1 MAFVPSDAYIIMG
14 HGQEPEIRPPEDEI
28 MPTKFVAGVPTI
40 GTLINDGFEDFD
52 SAFIVPDNC
61 MIVVKTRPGEITYS
75 NTILSL
81 LNKVGDASNQELF
94 RNPLSNTK
102 EVVTQLG
109 SVMIYRPGEKCPNY
123 HYILYSPDDIISK
136 TYNSHIG
143 LLKTPLVSPLV
154 EKNWT
159 EDINPDTTP
168 ISDYVRTVYG
178 ESVYPPPDLVLETLV
193 KEHDESMKGT
203 NEEGRPMTTSNIPW
217 TAPHTIVKFFII
229 TQKQLLQIGE
239 DGVAK
244 RPGVYYNFVCRVT
257 PFKHTYYIK
266 NASNRQVFN
275 PNIQS
280 VIGQKKSTR
289 KVINRLI
296 GEAETKRKP
305 LIRNL
310 YSGGKRTRKHRKRIR
325 KPRV

>member
-1 MAFVPSDAYIIMG
+1 MAFAPSDAYIILG
-14 HGQEPEIRPPEDEI
+14 HGHEPEIRPPEDEI
-28 MPTKFVAGVPTI
+28 LPTKFVADVPTI
-40 GTLINDGFEDFD
+40 GTLINDGFYDFD

-75 NTILSL
+75 NTILPL

-94 RNPLSNTK
+94 RNPVSNTK

-123 HYILYSPDDIISK
+123 RYTFFSPNDILRK
-136 TYNSHIG
+136 KYNSHLG
-143 LLKTPLVSPLV
+143 LLKTPLVTPL
-154 EKNWT
+154 ESKDWT

-168 ISDYVRTVYG
+168 ISDYVHTVYG
-178 ESVYPPPDLVLETLV
+178 ESVYPKSDLVLETLV

-203 NEEGRPMTTSNIPW
+203 NEEGRPMITSDIPW
-217 TAPHTIVKFFII
+217 TDPHPIERFLTI
-229 TQKQLLQIGE
+229 TQKELLQIGE

-244 RPGVYYNFVCRVT
+244 RPGVYYNFVCRET
-257 PFKHTYYIK
+257 LFKHRYYIK
-266 NASNRQVFN
+266 NASDKQVFN

-280 VIGQKKSTR
+280 TIAQNKRTR